1 MLPLGTLKLTS
12 RRTTWSSKAKLTL
25 SNTTADNTA
34 GACEVTSPTDG
45 HSGQSAR
52 SRLRPESS
60 DAAS

>member
-34 GACEVTSPTDG
+34 GACEVTSPTDRALG
-45 HSGQSAR
+45 TIGSLEIT
-52 SRLRPESS
+52 SRVI
-60 DAAS
+60 